1 MRLLITLLLA
11 AITGFAQEGTAV
23 RPATW
28 KAIKFPPLKQIQIP
42 KVEETTL
49 PNGMKIYLLENHELP
64 LVSGLALVRTGN
76 LFDPKDKVGLA
87 SVTGNAMRAGGTTS
101 KSGDEIDEQLENIA
115 ASVESRIGEGYGTIS
130 FSTLKNRQD
139 EVLAVFHDVITQPAF
154 RQDKLDL
161 IKTQLKSGIA
171 RRNDDAKGIAQRE
184 FSDLLF
190 GRDTPY
196 GREVEYETLN
206 NISRSDVVAFYER
219 YYFPA
224 NIILA
229 IQGDFDSTAMK
240 SSLEKLFASWTG
252 QKPPVPPFPKVANTP
267 KPGVYFA
274 SKTDV
279 TQTNFMIGSMGGLL
293 NDKDYPALEVMAD
306 ILGGGF
312 RSRLFQK
319 VRTQL
324 GYAYDI
330 SADWGAGF
338 DSPGLFEIAGSTKS
352 KTTTEAIQ
360 AAEKEVRKIRTEMV
374 SAEELETA
382 RQTVANSF
390 VFNFDTPA
398 KTLNRL
404 VTYRFYGYPD
414 NFIFDY
420 QRAIEKV
427 TQADILRVAKQYVD
441 PDKLV
446 IVAVGNAKEFGA
458 PLSALG
464 RPVTDL
470 DISIPEPKAAAPAN
484 DAASLAKGEVL
495 LARMLRALGGKD
507 KLSAVQDAEWK
518 QEMQVAPS
526 AGGLKASQVVMWAR
540 PASYRQENVLPFG
553 KIISYAGPDGGWLST
568 PQGVLP
574 LQEMQKQQIDLEIF
588 RNWFLLPG
596 AAKPS
601 STKDQALTLSDGKLT
616 VTYLL
621 GKDGLPLQAN
631 YQLSGMEIEEKFS
644 DWRETNGVQLPY
656 KVSLTQNGKPYLEQT
671 VQSVKLNGGLKAE
684 ELAKR
689 P

>member
-1 MRLLITLLLA
+1 MRIVLSLLLA
-11 AITGFAQEGTAV
+11 AVPLLSQTTAPV
-23 RPATW
+23 RPTTW
-28 KAIKFPPLKQIQIP
+28 KAIKFPPLKQVQIP
-42 KVEETTL
+42 KVEEATL
-49 PNGMKIYLLENHELP
+49 PNGMKVYLLENHELP
-64 LVSGLALVRTGN
+64 LISGFALVRTGN

-87 SVTGNAMRAGGTTS
+87 SVTGNAIRAGGTKT
-101 KSGDEIDEQLENIA
+101 KTGDEIDEQLENIA

-139 EVLAVFHDVITQPAF
+139 EVLGVFRDVITQPAF
-154 RQDKLDL
+154 RQDKIDL
-161 IKTQLKSGIA
+161 IKTQIKSGIS
-171 RRNDDAKGIAQRE
+171 RRNDDARGIAQRE
-184 FSDLLF
+184 FSDMLY

-196 GREVEYETLN
+196 GSEVEYETLN
-206 NISRSDVVAFYER
+206 RIQRADVISFYER

-229 IQGDFDSTAMK
+229 IQGDFDSKAMK
-240 SSLEKLFASWTG
+240 ASLETLFANWTV
-252 QKPPVPPFPKVANTP
+252 QKPPVPPFPKAQDKG

-274 SKTDV
+274 TKTDV
-279 TQTNFMIGSMGGLL
+279 TQTNFVLGSMGGLL
-293 NDKDYPALEVMAD
+293 NEKDYPALEVMAD

-330 SADWGAGF
+330 SANWGAGF
-338 DSPGLFEIAGSTKS
+338 DSPGLFQIAGSTKS
-352 KTTTEAIQ
+352 KTTTEAMQ
-360 AAEKEVRKIRTEMV
+360 AAEKELRKIRTEMV

-382 RQTVANSF
+382 KQTVANSF
-390 VFNFDTPA
+390 VFDFDTPT

-420 QRAIEKV
+420 QKAILKV
-427 TQADILRVAKQYVD
+427 TQADILRVAKERLD
-441 PDKLV
+441 PDKMV
-446 IVAVGNAKEFGA
+446 IVAVGNPKEFGA

-464 RPVTDL
+464 RPVNEL
-470 DISIPEPKAAAPAN
+470 DISIPEPKVPAPPQ
-484 DAASLAKGEVL
+484 DEASVAKGQALLAK
-495 LARMLRALGGKD
+495 MLQAMGGQ
-507 KLSAVQDAEWK
+507 KLSQIQDAEWK

-526 AGGLKASQVVMWAR
+526 AGGLKASQTVFWAR

-553 KIISYAGPDGGWLST
+553 KIISYAGPEGGWLST
-568 PQGVLP
+568 PQGMLP
-574 LQEMQKQQIDLEIF
+574 LQEAQKQQIDLELF

-596 AAKPS
+596 KAKAS
-601 STKDQALTLSDGKLT
+601 ISKEGTLLLSDGKLT
-616 VTYLL
+616 VTWTL
-621 GKDGLPLQAN
+621 GSDGLPVKSN
-631 YQLSGMEIEEKFS
+631 YQLAGAEIEEKFS
-644 DWRETNGVQLPY
+644 DWREVSGVKLPF

-671 VQSVKLNGGLKAE
+671 VQSVKLNGGLKLE